1 MKRKIIAC
9 SLLVFLIVGGCFSL
23 LFRHTVLIP
32 QTLITPVAESQEI
45 VAPAIIDAVND
56 ITRVPTIQ
64 NGIVKKINVTVG
76 QMVKKGAVLF
86 ALDDTVAQHNVTV
99 NKIALQDA
107 ENNLTIQ
114 KNNLKHAQSQLK
126 RLKSIDK
133 RAINQADLREKTH
146 EIKMAVMQLVQ
157 LKHHLD
163 SAKANLSNA
172 ELALNQYNVV
182 APKDGIVLQINAHVD
197 EFLGSGSPIILLG
210 DAQKVIVRVSIDERD
225 VRKFASNSLVYL
237 TNSEDDK
244 LNIPLTFIQLDGYII
259 VNDRL
264 NARVQEAI
272 YFFDRSA
279 YPKFAAGRQFDAHIA
294 VKTT

>member
-1 MKRKIIAC
+1 MKRKIIAY
-9 SLLVFLIVGGCFSL
+9 SLLLFLIVGLCFSL
-23 LFRHTVLIP
+23 LFRHKILVP
-32 QTLITPVAESQEI
+32 PNQAAPVAESKEI

-64 NGIVKKINVTVG
+64 NGIVKKFNVTVG
-76 QMVKKGAVLF
+76 QMVKKGEILF
-86 ALDDTVAQHNVTV
+86 SLDDAVAQHNVRV

-107 ENNLTIQ
+107 ENGLMIQ

-146 EIKMAVMQLVQ
+146 EVKMATMQIKQ
-157 LKHHLD
+157 LQHHLD

-172 ELALNQYNVV
+172 ELALNQYNVI
-182 APKDGIVLQINAHVD
+182 APKDGVVLQINGHID
-197 EFLGSGSPIILLG
+197 EFIGSGSPIILLG

-225 VRKFASNSLVYL
+225 VKKFAPDASVYL
-237 TNSEDDK
+237 TSNEDDK
-244 LNIPLTFIQLDGYII
+244 LNIPLCFIQLDGYII

-272 YFFDRSA
+272 YSFDRST